1 MAIVSHQAHRRVSV
15 RMKGRGEMRTI
26 LDNELGKISADIR
39 LLAEMANH
47 SILRATT
54 ALLNRDITEA
64 REVKRGDRST
74 DQLRYEVENTC
85 MSIIATQQPV
95 ARDLRKLVATTFIA
109 TELERC
115 GDYAKGIAKATRRIS
130 KANLEIK
137 PYDLAKMET
146 LARGMLERAVVAF
159 LGVDVAAA
167 RTVMQDDAHIDTLY
181 DELLITVTTDMNTRV
196 LNIESG
202 VWLLHA
208 GHCLERF
215 ADRATNIA
223 ERVMYVDTGISS
235 VKEQANNGHSGR

>member
-1 MAIVSHQAHRRVSV
+1 
-15 RMKGRGEMRTI
+15 MRTI
-26 LDNELGKISADIR
+26 LDNELDKINNDIR
-39 LLAEMANH
+39 LLSEMAIQ

-54 ALLNRDITEA
+54 ALLNRDFAEA

-137 PYDLAKMET
+137 PYDLAEMEN
-146 LARGMLERAVVAF
+146 LARRMLERAVVAF
-159 LGVDVAAA
+159 LDVDVVAA
-167 RTVMQDDAHIDTLY
+167 RTVMRDDARIDKLY
-181 DELLITVTTDMNTRV
+181 DALLVAVTSDMNAKA

-223 ERVMYVDTGISS
+223 ERVIYVDTGELAIIDRSYDAHGG
-235 VKEQANNGHSGR
+235 K

>member
-1 MAIVSHQAHRRVSV
+1 VAIVSHQAHRRVSV

-54 ALLNRDITEA
+54 ALLNRDIAEA

-130 KANLEIK
+130 KANIEIK
-137 PYDLAKMET
+137 PYNLAEMEI
-146 LARGMLERAVVAF
+146 LARSMLERAVVSF
-159 LGVDVAAA
+159 LDVDVDAAN
-167 RTVMQDDAHIDTLY
+167 TVMRDDAHIDKLY
-181 DELLITVTTDMNTRV
+181 DELLISVTTDMNTKA

-223 ERVMYVDTGISS
+223 ERVTYIDRGDMGAIEPAI
-235 VKEQANNGHSGR
+235 KL